1 MKISSKMKNL
11 TDEQVIELVNA
22 NIELRKSLIE
32 NCGDWSYPGF
42 EESIVIYSPS
52 DFIRISKLLNIPFN
66 IRPISGDSSDDSI
79 FKYKAVFDYNGFS
92 LSVYVCEKGDLLED
106 E

>member
-1 MKISSKMKNL
+1 MKISPRMKNL
-11 TDEQVIELVNA
+11 TDEQVIELVNT

-32 NCGDWSYPGF
+32 NCGDWVYPGL
-42 EESIVIYSPS
+42 EGSILIYSPS

-66 IRPISGDSSDDSI
+66 IKPLSDDNN
-79 FKYKAVFDYNGFS
+79 FKYEAVFDYNGFS
-92 LSVYVCEKGDLLED
+92 LSAYVCEEGELLED

>member
-1 MKISSKMKNL
+1 MKISSRMKNL
-11 TDEQVIELVNA
+11 TDEQVVELVNT

-32 NCGDWSYPGF
+32 NCGDWSYPGL
-42 EESIVIYSPS
+42 EGSILIYSPS

-66 IRPISGDSSDDSI
+66 IKPISDDSSV
-79 FKYKAVFDYNGFS
+79 FKYEAVFDYNGFS
-92 LSVYVCEKGDLLED
+92 FSVYVCEEGELLED

>member
-1 MKISSKMKNL
+1 MKTSSRMKNL
-11 TDEQVIELVNA
+11 TDEQVIELVNT

-32 NCGDWSYPGF
+32 NCGDWSYPGL
-42 EESIVIYSPS
+42 EGSILIYSPS

-66 IRPISGDSSDDSI
+66 IKPISDSSV
-79 FKYKAVFDYNGFS
+79 FKYEAVFDYNEFS
-92 LSVYVCEKGDLLED
+92 LSAYVCEEGELLED

>member
-1 MKISSKMKNL
+1 MKISSRMKNL
-11 TDEQVIELVNA
+11 TDEQVIELVNT

-42 EESIVIYSPS
+42 EGSILIYSPR

-66 IRPISGDSSDDSI
+66 IKPLSDDNN
-79 FKYKAVFDYNGFS
+79 FKYEAVFDYNEFS
-92 LSVYVCEKGDLLED
+92 LSAYVCEEGELLED

>member
-1 MKISSKMKNL
+1 MKALSRMKNL
-11 TDEQVIELVNA
+11 TDEKVIELVNT

-42 EESIVIYSPS
+42 EGSILIYSPS

-66 IRPISGDSSDDSI
+66 IRPLSDDSN
-79 FKYKAVFDYNGFS
+79 FKYEAVFDYNGFS
-92 LSVYVCEKGDLLED
+92 LSTYVCEKGDLVED

>member
-1 MKISSKMKNL
+1 MKALSRMKNL
-11 TDEQVIELVNA
+11 TDEQVIELVNT

-42 EESIVIYSPS
+42 EVSILIYSPS

-66 IRPISGDSSDDSI
+66 IRPLSDDSN
-79 FKYKAVFDYNGFS
+79 FKYEAVFDYNGFS
-92 LSVYVCEKGDLLED
+92 LSTYVCEKGDLLED

>member
-1 MKISSKMKNL
+1 MKALSRLKNL
-11 TDEQVIELVNA
+11 TDEKVIELVNT

-42 EESIVIYSPS
+42 ERSILIYSPS

-66 IRPISGDSSDDSI
+66 IRPLSDDSN
-79 FKYKAVFDYNGFS
+79 FKYEAVFDYNGFS
-92 LSVYVCEKGDLLED
+92 LSTYVCEKGDLLED

>member
-1 MKISSKMKNL
+1 MKASSRMKNL
-11 TDEQVIELVNA
+11 TDEQVIELVNT

-32 NCGDWSYPGF
+32 NCGEWSYPGF
-42 EESIVIYSPS
+42 EGSILIYSPS

-66 IRPISGDSSDDSI
+66 IRPCSDDSN
-79 FKYKAVFDYNGFS
+79 FKYEAVFDYNGTS
-92 LSVYVCEKGDLLED
+92 LSTYVCEKGDLVED

>member
-1 MKISSKMKNL
+1 MKASSRMKNL

-22 NIELRKSLIE
+22 IIELRKSLIE
-32 NCGDWSYPGF
+32 NCGEWSYPGF
-42 EESIVIYSPS
+42 EGSILIYSPS

-66 IRPISGDSSDDSI
+66 IRPCSDDSN
-79 FKYKAVFDYNGFS
+79 FKYEAVFDYNGFS
-92 LSVYVCEKGDLLED
+92 LSTYVCEKGDLLED

>member
-1 MKISSKMKNL
+1 MKISSRMKNL
-11 TDEQVIELVNA
+11 TDEQVIELVNT

-32 NCGDWSYPGF
+32 NCGDWSYPGL
-42 EESIVIYSPS
+42 EGSILIYSPG

-66 IRPISGDSSDDSI
+66 IRPCSDDSN
-79 FKYKAVFDYNGFS
+79 FKYEAVFDYNGFS
-92 LSVYVCEKGDLLED
+92 FSVYVCEEGELLED

>member
-1 MKISSKMKNL
+1 MKASSRMKNL
-11 TDEQVIELVNA
+11 TDEQVIELVNT

-42 EESIVIYSPS
+42 EGSILIYSPS

-66 IRPISGDSSDDSI
+66 IRPISGDSI
-79 FKYKAVFDYNGFS
+79 FKYEAVFDYNGFS
-92 LSVYVCEKGDLLED
+92 LSTYVCEKGDLVED

>member
-1 MKISSKMKNL
+1 MKISSRLKNL
-11 TDEQVIELVNA
+11 TDEQVIELVNT

-32 NCGDWSYPGF
+32 NCGDWSYPGL
-42 EESIVIYSPS
+42 EGSILIYSPS
-52 DFIRISKLLNIPFN
+52 DFIRISKLLNIPFD
-66 IRPISGDSSDDSI
+66 IRPISGDSI

-92 LSVYVCEKGDLLED
+92 LSAYVCEKGDLVED

>member
-1 MKISSKMKNL
+1 MKTSSRMKHL
-11 TDEQVIELVNA
+11 TDEQVIELVNT

-32 NCGDWSYPGF
+32 NCGDWSYPGL
-42 EESIVIYSPS
+42 EGSILIYSPS

-66 IRPISGDSSDDSI
+66 IRPISGDSI
-79 FKYKAVFDYNGFS
+79 FKYEAVFDYNEFS
-92 LSVYVCEKGDLLED
+92 LSAYVCEKGDLVED

>member
-1 MKISSKMKNL
+1 MKALSRMKNL
-11 TDEQVIELVNA
+11 TDEQVIELVNT

-32 NCGDWSYPGF
+32 NCGDWSYPGL
-42 EESIVIYSPS
+42 EGSILIYSPS

-66 IRPISGDSSDDSI
+66 IRPCSDDSN
-79 FKYKAVFDYNGFS
+79 FKYEAVFDYNGFS
-92 LSVYVCEKGDLLED
+92 FSVYVCEEGELLED

>member
-1 MKISSKMKNL
+1 MKTSSRMKNL
-11 TDEQVIELVNA
+11 TDEQVIELVNT

-32 NCGDWSYPGF
+32 NCGDWSYPGL
-42 EESIVIYSPS
+42 EGSILIYSPS

-66 IRPISGDSSDDSI
+66 IRPISGDSI
-79 FKYKAVFDYNGFS
+79 FKYEAVFDYNEFS
-92 LSVYVCEKGDLLED
+92 LSAYVCEEGELLED

>member
-1 MKISSKMKNL
+1 MKISSRMKNL
-11 TDEQVIELVNA
+11 TDEKVIELVNT

-42 EESIVIYSPS
+42 EGSILIYSPR

-66 IRPISGDSSDDSI
+66 IKPLSDDNN
-79 FKYKAVFDYNGFS
+79 FKYEAVFDYNEFS
-92 LSVYVCEKGDLLED
+92 LSAYVCEKGDLVED

>member
-1 MKISSKMKNL
+1 MKASSRMKNL
-11 TDEQVIELVNA
+11 TDEKVIELVNT

-32 NCGDWSYPGF
+32 NCGDWSYPGL
-42 EESIVIYSPS
+42 EGSILIYSPS

-66 IRPISGDSSDDSI
+66 IRPISGDSI
-79 FKYKAVFDYNGFS
+79 FKYEAVFDYNGFS
-92 LSVYVCEKGDLLED
+92 LSTYVCEKGDLLED

>member
-1 MKISSKMKNL
+1 MKISSRMKNL
-11 TDEQVIELVNA
+11 TDEQVIELVNT

-32 NCGDWSYPGF
+32 NCGDWSYPGL
-42 EESIVIYSPS
+42 EGSILIYSPS

-66 IRPISGDSSDDSI
+66 IKPLSDDNN
-79 FKYKAVFDYNGFS
+79 FKYEAVFDYNEFS
-92 LSVYVCEKGDLLED
+92 LSAYVCEEGELLED

>member
-1 MKISSKMKNL
+1 MKASSRTKNL
-11 TDEQVIELVNA
+11 TDEQVIELVNT

-42 EESIVIYSPS
+42 EGSILIYSPS

-66 IRPISGDSSDDSI
+66 IRPCSDDSN
-79 FKYKAVFDYNGFS
+79 FKYEAVFDYNGFS
-92 LSVYVCEKGDLLED
+92 LSTYVCEKGDLVED